1 MLHDTVLLEAALA
14 PLVGRPLW
22 KSHRAA
28 DMLVFHFGDHRTQTT
43 RTGQEV
49 EVGELALHVQCAWR
63 IRGAEGIVV
72 ASGDRFVRATTAL
85 DGDDWEWSAP
95 GANRCDERLRA
106 WLAQPHAVTRVTA
119 DALGGFALSF
129 ADGFE
134 LEVFPDDSDSERWRI
149 LRPGDP
155 SSHVVV
161 CGNEIEDATAPPGA
175 AS

>member
-1 MLHDTVLLEAALA
+1 MHDPVRLADALA
-14 PLVGRPLW
+14 PLVGLPLW
-22 KSHRAA
+22 RSHRAA
-28 DMLVFHFGDHRTQTT
+28 DMLVFHFGDHRTLIG

-63 IRGAEGIVV
+63 IRDSGGIVV
-72 ASGDRFVRATTAL
+72 ASGDRFLRATTAL
-85 DGDDWEWSAP
+85 DGDDWDWSAP
-95 GANRCDERLRA
+95 GANRCDERLHA
-106 WLAQPHAVTRVTA
+106 WLGHSHPVTRVTA
-119 DALGGFALSF
+119 DELGGFALSF

-134 LEVFPDDSDSERWRI
+134 LEVFPDDSDERERWRI

-161 CGNEIEDATAPPGA
+161 CGNEIEDVTPTPGA